1 MGWKRQLILITALM
15 NVGSG
20 CGEPDL
26 QGVPQACGLETS
38 QECNLSEDSWIKIE
52 TADDLEAYCED
63 ACEQVYRLYF
73 YDLREVAELTGF
85 SWLKRVEGNLNISGL
100 RSVHTLQ
107 GFDNLEYSNSI
118 IIENNFSL
126 NAIDAFGSLREVNH
140 LKLSSMDG
148 IDSIQAFDHLEYL
161 GPADDLGDD
170 NLGFF
175 LDGMNGITHLEG
187 LHKVREAGFVVIRY
201 NKNLES
207 IDIME
212 SVEEVRSLA
221 IVHNPKVA
229 SLGEWPN
236 LRRVHQGIQI
246 EGAPNLRRCEVEALI
261 DQLEERPP
269 TVELSGLSDAP
280 CD

>member
-1 MGWKRQLILITALM
+1 MGWKRYGMMLAVLM
-15 NVGSG
+15 CVGPG
-20 CGEPDL
+20 CGEPDV
-26 QGVPQACGLETS
+26 QEVPDVCSLDVAQD
-38 QECNLSEDSWIKIE
+38 CNLDEGSRISITNVRELVSV
-52 TADDLEAYCED
+52 CED
-63 ACEQVYRLYF
+63 ACEQVYRLSF
-73 YDLREVAELTGF
+73 GDLRELRELTGF
-85 SWLKRVEGNLNISGL
+85 SWLKRVEGDLYIRGL

-107 GFDNLEYSNSI
+107 GFDSLEFASAVVL
-118 IIENNFSL
+118 EDNFAL
-126 NAIDAFGSLREVNH
+126 KTIDGFGSLREVNH

-148 IDSIQAFDHLEYL
+148 IDSIQAFDNLEYL
-161 GPADDLGDD
+161 GPADDLGDY

-187 LHKVREAGFVVIRY
+187 LHKVREAGFVVIRN
-201 NKNLES
+201 NKNLET

-221 IVHNPKVA
+221 IVHSPKVA

-269 TVELSGLSDAP
+269 TVQLSGLSDAP

>member
-1 MGWKRQLILITALM
+1 MQE
-15 NVGSG
+15 V
-20 CGEPDL
+20 PDVCSL
-26 QGVPQACGLETS
+26 DVAQD
-38 QECNLSEDSWIKIE
+38 CNLDEGSRIKVNNVE
-52 TADDLEAYCED
+52 ELAQVCED
-63 ACEQVYRLYF
+63 ACEEVYRLSF
-73 YDLREVAELTGF
+73 ADLRELEELTGF
-85 SWLKRVEGNLNISGL
+85 SWLKRVEAVLYIRSL
-100 RSVHTLQ
+100 RSAHTLR
-107 GFDNLEYSNSI
+107 GFDNLEYASSVVL
-118 IIENNFSL
+118 ERNFSL
-126 NAIDAFGSLREVNH
+126 NTIDAFGSLREVNH
-140 LKLSSMDG
+140 LKLSLMDG